1 MELVTKQI
9 RKELNANW
17 ANNLECEGAMDFKPV
32 VKYFMPFGAG
42 KWLITEMDDDEER
55 MFGLCDLGFG
65 TPEMGYVMLNDLES
79 LKPNLERDYYF
90 KPNKTLLEYWKES
103 TEKGYINA

>member
-55 MFGLCDLGFG
+55 WMMMVMVMMMMMMMM
-65 TPEMGYVMLNDLES
+65 EMMDADG
-79 LKPNLERDYYF
+79 
-90 KPNKTLLEYWKES
+90 
-103 TEKGYINA
+103 A